1 MNRLIINTFN
11 TLYQKISILIFLF
24 FFFANFP
31 LNAATLGIN
40 NGFESGA
47 LGLSKCS
54 GNCPKVSTAQKKN
67 GKYSADFTLTRKMK
81 TGYRTEVTIPQKGN
95 FDFGKEYWIGMDYLY
110 KDWATDPEPEMAP
123 FQVHS
128 KPSAWTSKC
137 RLHSAHNTA
146 PFLMSSQSGKVSFLT
161 YGRKKL
167 WTGSIQKNQWLN
179 IIVHFKISA
188 GSDGFVEAWK
198 DGVKLGRVNGPNSPK
213 NDNCGKPM
221 RSPFFKMGIYKSTWK
236 YRATVATR
244 RQLFIDNLKIA
255 EGSNGYSLI
264 SSSLAPAPKPVAVKA
279 PAPKPVAV
287 KAPAPKPVAVKAP
300 APKPVAVKAPA
311 PKPVAV
317 KAPAPKPVAVKAPA
331 PKPTKAP
338 ARNLKKDITPP
349 VISNL
354 QAIVTDTSAT
364 ITWNTNEAS
373 RSLVKYGLSSRYNMN
388 TNSTLLVT
396 SHKTTLKN
404 LVAGKVYHYQVNAED
419 SSGNRKT
426 NQNLTFTVDSIS
438 NITEEGLVA
447 HWPMDT
453 GSGSGT
459 TIADRS
465 GNRYTGKLI
474 NGAHLIIG
482 EGVKFDGVNDYFDAG
497 KINVGGNAMTLSA
510 WFWADDLSNCKARDC
525 RIISKATGS
534 AEQAHYFMLS
544 TIKVG
549 SKTRLRFR
557 LKTNGRTSTLIAN
570 SGNIVKNEWVNV
582 TASYDGKTM
591 RLYKDGVEVGSKAKQ
606 GLITTNSKST
616 VWIGGNPSNAT
627 SRPWKGHIGDVR
639 IYNYAMTGAE
649 ISELANSENTLEM
662 DKIAPKISN
671 VQVAVTDKT
680 AAISWN
686 TNESSDSVTKYGL
699 TNRYGSNIDNGL
711 LVTNHKVTLKNLEAG
726 KQYHYKI
733 NSKDS
738 NKNIG
743 GTKDLV
749 FTTES
754 TTEEGLVAHWLMET
768 KTGSTIADR
777 SGNGY
782 AGKLMNGAHLITG
795 EGIKFDGVND
805 YLNVGNLNVT
815 GQAIS
820 LSAWF
825 WADDLSNCRARDCRL
840 ISKATGAA
848 EKNHYFMVST
858 IKVGSKTRL
867 RFRLKTNGKTS
878 TLIAAS
884 GDIFKNQWVHVA
896 AIYDGQTM
904 HLYKDGV
911 EVGSRAKRGSITT
924 NSKTPVWIGGNP
936 SGATSRPWKG
946 HIGDVRIYSYPLTNN
961 EIRIL
966 AK

>member
-1 MNRLIINTFN
+1 MNTPIINTFN
-11 TLYQKISILIFLF
+11 TLSKNISIIFLF
-24 FFFANFP
+24 IFFANLP
-31 LNAATLGIN
+31 VNAATLKIN
-40 NGFESGA
+40 NGFESKD
-47 LGLSKCS
+47 LGMFKCS
-54 GNCPKVSTAQKKN
+54 GNCPKISTTHKKS

-81 TGYRTEVTIPQKGN
+81 TSYRTEVKLDKKKGH
-95 FDFGKEYWIGMDYLY
+95 FDFNKEYWIGMDYQY
-110 KDWATDPEPEMAP
+110 VDWEPDTGTEVAP
-123 FQVHS
+123 LQVHTRAS
-128 KPSAWTSKC
+128 DWSRKC
-137 RLHSAHNTA
+137 HTGSAHATA
-146 PFLMSSQSGKVSFLT
+146 PFLMDTIGNKARFLTFGGKVLWQ
-161 YGRKKL
+161 GAIQRK
-167 WTGSIQKNQWLN
+167 QWLN
-179 IIVHFKISA
+179 VIVNFKISS
-188 GSDGFVEAWK
+188 GNDGFIEVWK
-198 DGVKLGRVNGPNSPK
+198 DGVKLGRVNGANSNK
-213 NDNCGKPM
+213 NDPCGKPM
-221 RSPFFKMGIYKSTWK
+221 RSPYFKMGVYNYLWRYK
-236 YRATVATR
+236 ATKATR
-244 RQLFIDNLKIA
+244 RELWIDNLKIA
-255 EGSNGYSLI
+255 EGSNGYSLV
-264 SSSLAPAPKPVAVKA
+264 SSSL
-279 PAPKPVAV
+279 
-287 KAPAPKPVAVKAP
+287 
-300 APKPVAVKAPA
+300 
-311 PKPVAV
+311 
-317 KAPAPKPVAVKAPA
+317 APAPKPVAVKAPA